1 MEWKATHRF
10 AEASFVFLTQEGFTT
25 CSYDG
30 LSFYDSSFNLKDRW
44 IDFFSPDATYRD
56 KDSLFL
62 RNDELGIEKVSL
74 KTHKRVAFVAKR
86 KDEEWLGGEF
96 FKTEKGLSLIA
107 FQKEDPYLVTY
118 SLENLEE
125 TERILLP
132 ENVLFG
138 CSVPFLNAVIV
149 YGDKEGYLLKGNS
162 LTPLPFSF
170 PEGAHFFVDPTR
182 PLLYVSG
189 GLGIKVYDER
199 LDEIGR
205 MDLISEEQEE
215 TEEET
220 VSFFPFDMKP
230 RRRSYPKEV
239 ILSACVFTPDTFL
252 LLVSAFDRP
261 LSHLSLVSLKDGKPL
276 FTIDTPFRIETIA
289 PVKGKYV
296 IFKAQN
302 SCHVLEV
309 KV

>member
-1 MEWKATHRF
+1 
-10 AEASFVFLTQEGFTT
+10 
-25 CSYDG
+25 
-30 LSFYDSSFNLKDRW
+30 
-44 IDFFSPDATYRD
+44 
-56 KDSLFL
+56 
-62 RNDELGIEKVSL
+62 
-74 KTHKRVAFVAKR
+74 
-86 KDEEWLGGEF
+86 
-96 FKTEKGLSLIA
+96 
-107 FQKEDPYLVTY
+107 
-118 SLENLEE
+118 
-125 TERILLP
+125 
-132 ENVLFG
+132 
-138 CSVPFLNAVIV
+138 
-149 YGDKEGYLLKGNS
+149 
-162 LTPLPFSF
+162 
-170 PEGAHFFVDPTR
+170 
-182 PLLYVSG
+182 
-189 GLGIKVYDER
+189 
-199 LDEIGR
+199 

-220 VSFFPFDMKP
+220 VPFFSFDRKP